1 MSSNAYPHLVKPL
14 DFGFITLRNRVFMG
28 SMHTRLED
36 EPDGMAR
43 LAAFYAE
50 RARGEAGLIVTGGF
64 SPNEEG
70 LLGPA
75 GRVFNRSDQI
85 PEHRSMV
92 DAVHQAD
99 GKLCMQI
106 LHAGR
111 YAKHDRIV
119 GPSNIRSPINPR
131 IPRPLSSDEVTQVIE
146 DYAQCAVLAR
156 EAGYDAVEIMGS
168 EGYFL
173 HQFFAPRSNQRT
185 DEWGGSLANRMRLPV
200 EVTKRVRAR
209 LGSDF
214 LIVYRISILDLVE
227 GGNSGEEIVALA
239 RELEAAG
246 ANMLNTGI
254 GWHDA
259 PVPTIAYAVPRA
271 AWQFAIRP
279 LRQAVEIPL
288 VLSNRINTPEVA
300 EAVIASGDADMV
312 SMARPMLADAHFARK
327 VREGRADE
335 INTCIACNQAC
346 LDYIFRDQ
354 VCSCLVNPYACHETV
369 LTQAPAPARKKIAI
383 VGAGPAGLA
392 TAIAAAERGH
402 AVTLFEAGD
411 DIGGQ
416 FNLARRIPA
425 KREFNETLRYYRT
438 MLRKHGVALRLGV
451 RTESSDL
458 AGFDEIV
465 IATGVSGRTPAIPG
479 IDHPT
484 VLSYTE
490 ALTGAKPVGRR
501 VAIIG
506 MGGIGYDMAEFLCTP
521 PVAEGERIRVF
532 LEHWGVD
539 PENRGPGGFLPGG
552 IPKLQPAREVT
563 MLQRKSERPGGT
575 LGLTTGWVL
584 KSEIARYGVRQ
595 VVGVSYEKIDD
606 QGLHYRIQDQHHV
619 LPVDSIVI
627 CAGQESVRGLYDEL
641 VAAGRRAHLVG
652 GASKAAELDAL
663 YAIREGT
670 QLGLRL

>member
-1 MSSNAYPHLVKPL
+1 MSSHAYPHLVKPL
-14 DFGFITLRNRVFMG
+14 DFGFITLRNRAFMG

-92 DAVHQAD
+92 DAVHRAD

-131 IPRPLSSDEVTQVIE
+131 IPRPLETHEVVQVIE

-200 EVTKRVRAR
+200 EVAKRVRAR

-227 GGNSGEEIVALA
+227 GGNSGDEIVALA

-246 ANMLNTGI
+246 VNMLNTGI

-279 LRQAVEIPL
+279 LRQAVKIPL

-300 EAVIASGDADMV
+300 EAVLASGDADMV

-327 VREGRADE
+327 VREGRTDE

-369 LTQAPAPARKKIAI
+369 LTQAPAPTRRKIAV

-392 TAIAAAERGH
+392 TAVAAAERGH

-438 MLRKHGVALRLGV
+438 MLRKHGVAIRLGV
-451 RTESSDL
+451 RAQSSDL

-465 IATGVSGRTPAIPG
+465 VATGVSGRTPPIPG
-479 IDHPT
+479 IDHPS

-490 ALTGAKPVGRR
+490 ALTGVKPVGQR

-521 PVAEGERIRVF
+521 QVPEGERIRIF

-563 MLQRKSERPGGT
+563 MLQRKTERPGGT

-584 KSEIARYGVRQ
+584 KSEIARYGVKQ

-606 QGLHYRIQDQHHV
+606 QGLHYRIQDQYHV

-652 GASKAAELDAL
+652 GANKAAELDAL